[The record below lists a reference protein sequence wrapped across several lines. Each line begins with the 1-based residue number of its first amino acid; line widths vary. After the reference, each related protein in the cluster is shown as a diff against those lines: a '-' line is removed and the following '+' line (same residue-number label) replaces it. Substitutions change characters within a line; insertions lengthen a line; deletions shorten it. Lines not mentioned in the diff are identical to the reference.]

1 MAAICEGR
9 TTMKQMNRREA
20 LVGVSALA
28 LAGRAAAQ
36 TTDKAGGSFSGGS
49 KVFALSAI
57 TPTKAANGSQR
68 IVAFGGTLATG
79 ESLAARRQQGIRERH
94 VEPAAALQGESAV
107 AVLRAAQRQAHRL
120 HQGASRIAAG
130 ESEDSVLRGLRLF
143 TKQIPRFKA
152 QLRRWPA
159 TRIARILPQLTQAE
173 LDCKSTGYPDE
184 TICRRV
190 LSGIARLAAARP

>member
-79 ESLAARRQQGIRERH
+79 ESLAAHESWAPAGLPPAPTHIIQHSELIVVLEGALTFVHDGRE
-94 VEPAAALQGESAV
+94 EPAAAGDVIYVAYGTNHAIRNTGTATARYMVLQLG
-107 AVLRAAQRQAHRL
+107 
-120 HQGASRIAAG
+120 G
-130 ESEDSVLRGLRLF
+130 D
-143 TKQIPRFKA
+143 TK
-152 QLRRWPA
+152 
-159 TRIARILPQLTQAE
+159 
-173 LDCKSTGYPDE
+173 
-184 TICRRV
+184 
-190 LSGIARLAAARP
+190 